1 MNISVTTS
9 LENMVAYNLATLYF
23 ILKVVVSLVLILIG
37 LMVLCRIL
45 RWMLG
50 CVLANLIIVLGTI
63 AMIKILKDIERQER
77 QNIKR
82 EYISEHRFRNRA
94 MLTLGSSRNCVK

>member
-1 MNISVTTS
+1 
-9 LENMVAYNLATLYF
+9 
-23 ILKVVVSLVLILIG
+23 
-37 LMVLCRIL
+37 
-45 RWMLG
+45 MLG

-82 EYISEHRFRNRA
+82 EYISAKSNA
-94 MLTLGSSRNCVK
+94 MYGSTITEKIVQEPAKIIILLVFHHKYN

>member
-1 MNISVTTS
+1 
-9 LENMVAYNLATLYF
+9 
-23 ILKVVVSLVLILIG
+23 
-37 LMVLCRIL
+37 
-45 RWMLG
+45 MLG

>member
-1 MNISVTTS
+1 
-9 LENMVAYNLATLYF
+9 
-23 ILKVVVSLVLILIG
+23 
-37 LMVLCRIL
+37 
-45 RWMLG
+45 MLG

-63 AMIKILKDIERQER
+63 AMIKLLKDIERQER

-94 MLTLGSSRNCVK
+94 MLTLGSHIL